1 MANTQQQLVF
11 APRPTSGLGPE
22 LFAQR
27 EAPIPEP
34 RSGEVLVQNMIL
46 SCDPAQVG
54 WLMSDNRYAPKV
66 ATGEV
71 MRAWG
76 AGHVVA
82 SKHPRF
88 CVGDRVWGMLGWQQY
103 SISDGSG
110 VLPLRRIPQD
120 IPLSVPLGIGGIN
133 GMTAY
138 IGLVELCATK
148 ADDLVVVS
156 SAAGATGSAAVQIA
170 HALRAR
176 VIGIA
181 GGAHKGSFVRELLGA
196 TACIDYKAESVAE
209 RTRELCPSGVDV
221 YFDNVGGHTLDALL
235 GAMADCGRI
244 ALCGASAQ
252 YAGEPLSG
260 ANLQRV
266 LARTLRL
273 QGFMLYQ
280 HAARFE
286 HISER
291 LLEWVRSGELQAHED
306 LAYGLEAAPGALMR
320 LFQGLNVGKQLVV
333 LEGAAER
340 ESNLSAS

>member
-1 MANTQQQLVF
+1 M
-11 APRPTSGLGPE
+11 SGH
-22 LFAQR
+22 
-27 EAPIPEP
+27 
-34 RSGEVLVQNMIL
+34 
-46 SCDPAQVG
+46 
-54 WLMSDNRYAPKV
+54 RYAPKV
-66 ATGEV
+66 AAGEV

-82 SKHPRF
+82 SKHPHFR
-88 CVGDRVWGMLGWQQY
+88 VGDRVWGTLGWQQY
-103 SISDGSG
+103 ALSDGTG
-110 VLPLRRIPQD
+110 VLPLRQIPRD
-120 IPLSVPLGIGGIN
+120 IALSVPLGAGGIN

-138 IGLVELCATK
+138 IGLVELCGTAA
-148 ADDLVVVS
+148 ADQVVVS

-170 HALRAR
+170 RALGAD

-181 GGAHKGSFVRELLGA
+181 GGARKVSFVRSLGA
-196 TACIDYKAESVAE
+196 SACIDYKAESVAE
-209 RTRELCPSGVDV
+209 RIRGLCPSGVDV
-221 YFDNVGGHTLDALL
+221 YFDNVGGSTLDALL
-235 GAMADCGRI
+235 GAMADNGRI

-260 ANLQRV
+260 ANLQLV

-286 HISER
+286 QISER

-306 LAYGLEAAPGALMR
+306 LAYGLAAAPGALMR

-333 LEGAAER
+333 LEGARELEPNLTAVEER
-340 ESNLSAS
+340 SRGAV

>member
-1 MANTQQQLVF
+1 MATTQQQLVF
-11 APRPTSGLGPE
+11 APRPSAGLGPE
-22 LFAQR
+22 LFEPR

-34 RSGEVLVQNMIL
+34 CTGQVLVRNMIL

-54 WLMSDNRYAPKV
+54 WLMSGNRYAPKV

-76 AGHVVA
+76 AGHIVA

-88 CVGDRVWGMLGWQQY
+88 SVGDRVWGTLGWEQY
-103 SISDGSG
+103 SLSDGTG
-110 VLPLRRIPQD
+110 VLPLQQIPRD
-120 IPLSVPLGIGGIN
+120 IALSVPLGVGGIN

-138 IGLVELCATK
+138 IGLVELCATT
-148 ADDLVVVS
+148 ARDLVVVS

-170 HALRAR
+170 RALGAR

-181 GGAHKGSFVRELLGA
+181 GGARKGAFVRSLGA
-196 TACIDYKAESVAE
+196 SACIDYKAESVAE
-209 RTRELCPSGVDV
+209 RCPSGVDV
-221 YFDNVGGHTLDALL
+221 YFDNVGGITLDALL
-235 GAMADCGRI
+235 GAMADGGRI

-260 ANLQRV
+260 ANLQLV

-280 HAARFE
+280 YAARFE
-286 HISER
+286 HISAQ
-291 LLEWVRSGELQAHED
+291 LLDWVRSGQLHAHED
-306 LAYGLEAAPGALMR
+306 LAFGLAAAPGALMR

-333 LEGAAER
+333 LEGAAEL
-340 ESNLSAS
+340 EANLTAA